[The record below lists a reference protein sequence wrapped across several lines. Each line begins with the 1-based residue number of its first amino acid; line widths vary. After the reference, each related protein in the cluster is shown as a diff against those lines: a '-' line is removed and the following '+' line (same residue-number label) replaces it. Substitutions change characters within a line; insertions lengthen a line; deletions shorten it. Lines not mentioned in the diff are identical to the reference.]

1 MKSIMTNIIMKK
13 KIIRKMLTGVILLL
27 VCGLVLAGCGEDK
40 GAGGDMGKTAGQPVM
55 LDYEGAQ
62 SGYFGIINSE
72 GTMIVPLAERD
83 RDSVVVLSTQ
93 DRRQCYA
100 MEVEYILPEG
110 ESLETAV
117 YGNSYRIVG
126 KIFRFYDPWGK
137 LVHEQEI
144 RLPNIAE
151 GNQIEFWLAKDG
163 SLENSR
169 FLLSTFAGDGGYHI
183 LDINGVELAAKEIYD
198 VNEPL
203 RYAYAFLCM
212 DEEIMIVNYD
222 CAFEATDEATD
233 EATGEA
239 ADEEQ
244 ANIEGAEFYSLS
256 GEPMT
261 MERDYLSCWQGW
273 DIPSQ
278 QFGEFFIARYMN
290 DDTYSYL
297 YDVLDKSGQVVLSGL
312 DRVDSFCGN
321 SSVLARRGDVQGL
334 LTLEGEW
341 LYQEK
346 IEPVG

>member
-1 MKSIMTNIIMKK
+1 MGKKMRNIIMKSAIIMKK
-13 KIIRKMLTGVILLL
+13 KIIRKMLPGVILLL
-27 VCGLVLAGCGEDK
+27 ACGLVLTGCGEDK
-40 GAGGDMGKTAGQPVM
+40 GAGGDMEKTAGQPVM

-110 ESLETAV
+110 ESPETAV
-117 YGNSYRIVG
+117 YGNSYRIAG

-144 RLPNIAE
+144 RLPQIAE
-151 GNQIEFWLAKDG
+151 GNQVDFWLAKDG

-169 FLLSTFAGDGGYHI
+169 FLLTTFAGDGGYHI
-183 LDINGVELAAKEIYD
+183 LDINGVELAAKE
-198 VNEPL
+198 VFGLEQPL
-203 RYAYAFLCM
+203 RYANASMCLD
-212 DEEIMIVNYD
+212 DELMIVNYSFF
-222 CAFEATDEATD
+222 FEDQ
-233 EATGEA
+233 
-239 ADEEQ
+239 ADV
-244 ANIEGAEFYSLS
+244 EGADFYSLS

-261 MERDYLSCWQGW
+261 MEQDYLGCWEGW

>member
-1 MKSIMTNIIMKK
+1 MGKKMRNIIMKSAIIMKK
-13 KIIRKMLTGVILLL
+13 KNIRKMLPGVILLL
-27 VCGLVLAGCGEDK
+27 ACGLVLAGCGEDK

-110 ESLETAV
+110 ESPETAV
-117 YGNSYRIVG
+117 YGNSYRIAG

-151 GNQIEFWLAKDG
+151 GNQVDFWLAKDG

-169 FLLSTFAGDGGYHI
+169 FLLTTFAGDGGYHI
-183 LDINGVELAAKEIYD
+183 LDINGAELAAKEIYD

-203 RYAYAFLCM
+203 RYAYASLCM

-222 CAFEATDEATD
+222 CTFE
-233 EATGEA
+233 GQ
-239 ADEEQ
+239 ADG
-244 ANIEGAEFYSLS
+244 EGAEFYTLA
-256 GEPMT
+256 GEPIAT
-261 MERDYLSCWQGW
+261 KQGYLSCWQGW